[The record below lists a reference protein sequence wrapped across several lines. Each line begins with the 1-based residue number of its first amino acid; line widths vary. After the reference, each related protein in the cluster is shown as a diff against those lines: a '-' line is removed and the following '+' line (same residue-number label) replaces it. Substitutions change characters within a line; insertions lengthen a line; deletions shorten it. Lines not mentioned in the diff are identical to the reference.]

1 MASWLPIV
9 SPRHRLRTAAAV
21 AASAVVGVVGGAGHG
36 SADSTSVAP
45 ERDVSA
51 PLSAAGCTT
60 RREERQ
66 TREFTLRLPSS
77 QGDRT
82 AVVRVPARTAVARS
96 PLVVALHGSGSS
108 GRFMKRYSG
117 LAEIGDEEGFTVAFP
132 DATPQHRVWNLNAG
146 SAPDDVG
153 FVEELI
159 EQVATVACVDP
170 GRVFVVGVSNGGG
183 LAARVGC
190 ELSGRVSG
198 IVVVAGG
205 FGGLPQCRPHR
216 PVSVLEIHGSNDPVV
231 PYRGDPRHGGAGDV
245 RAWLAGWA
253 QRDRCGSTMRPRT
266 MAPRALRFDWRGCA
280 PGTKLAHIQV
290 LGGGHQWPG
299 AKPPDPGPP
308 STFSAG
314 QQAWQFLASL
324 RAPRDE

>member
-1 MASWLPIV
+1 
-9 SPRHRLRTAAAV
+9 
-21 AASAVVGVVGGAGHG
+21 
-36 SADSTSVAP
+36 
-45 ERDVSA
+45 VSA
-51 PLSAAGCTT
+51 PLSTTGCTT
-60 RREERQ
+60 GREERQ
-66 TREFTLRLPSS
+66 TREFTLRLPSA

-82 AVVRVPARTAVARS
+82 ALVRVPARAAVARA
-96 PLVVALHGSGSS
+96 PLVVALHGAGGS

-117 LAEIGDEEGFTVAFP
+117 LAQLADEEGFTVAFP

-153 FVEELI
+153 FVEQLI
-159 EQVATVACVDP
+159 ETVATVACVDP
-170 GRVFVVGVSNGGG
+170 RRVFAVGVSNGGG

-190 ELSGRVSG
+190 ELSQRVSG

-205 FGGLPQCRPHR
+205 FGGLPRCRPAR

-231 PYRGDPRHGGAGDV
+231 PYRGDRHDGRAGDV

-253 QRDRCGSTMRPRT
+253 RRDRCASTARPRVV
-266 MAPRALRFDWRGCA
+266 APRSLRFDWRGCA
-280 PGTKLAHIQV
+280 PGTRLAHIQV

-299 AKPPDPGPP
+299 AIPPDPGPP

-314 QQAWQFLASL
+314 QQAWRFLAPL